1 MFSHGSAGHPAIAIA
16 MAFALAVT
24 TLGCE
29 TVPGNRTTQG
39 AVLGSLAGAGAG
51 VLAAGEGDNLA
62 GGLIGAAVGGVA
74 GGLIGRYL
82 DNQAREID
90 AIPDAN
96 VERQADRLL
105 VTFPGD
111 TFFDSGSS
119 RIHPGAAQRLESLAQ
134 TLRQYPESN
143 VVIRGHTDS
152 TGSES
157 ANLRLSEDRANNVR
171 NYLVNGGV
179 SPSRITAMGFGEQ
192 FPLATNATEAG
203 RQQNRRVEIEIV
215 PRREELRESPRY

>member
-1 MFSHGSAGHPAIAIA
+1 MFSHVSARHPAVATA

-51 VLAAGEGDNLA
+51 VLTAGEGNNVA

-119 RIHPGAAQRLESLAQ
+119 RIHPGASQRLESLAQ

-179 SPSRITAMGFGEQ
+179 SSSRITAMGFGEQ
-192 FPLATNATEAG
+192 FPLATNSTETG